1 MDYPNTGALF
11 RTKEKKHEKS
21 PDMFG
26 SMKLDKHYLM
36 SLIEESNGQLVE
48 IKFSGWSSVSSSGT
62 KYLSLKLNTMQQQ
75 GSAQQQSTAPQE
87 DSDDDIPF

>member
-11 RTKEKKHEKS
+11 RTKEKKTEKS

-26 SMKLDKHYLM
+26 SLKIDKHYLL
-36 SLIEESNGQLVE
+36 SLIEESDGGLIE
-48 IKFSGWSSVSSSGT
+48 IKFSGWTSQSSAGV

-75 GSAQQQSTAPQE
+75 PKKVE
-87 DSDDDIPF
+87 EDDSDEIPF

>member
-36 SLIEESNGQLVE
+36 SLIEESNGQLIE
-48 IKFSGWSSVSSSGT
+48 IKFSGWTSESSSGT
-62 KYLSLKLNTMQQQ
+62 KYLSLKLNTLPPKE
-75 GSAQQQSTAPQE
+75 SAPKEQ
-87 DSDDDIPF
+87 DDDDSIPF

>member
-11 RTKEKKHEKS
+11 RTKEKKTDKS

-26 SMKLDKHYLM
+26 SLKIDKHYLL
-36 SLIEESNGQLVE
+36 SLIEESNGQLIE
-48 IKFSGWSSVSSSGT
+48 IKFSGWTSQSSAGV

-75 GSAQQQSTAPQE
+75 PKKVEEDDQS
-87 DSDDDIPF
+87 IPF

>member
-26 SMKLDKHYLM
+26 SLKIDKHYLL
-36 SLIEESNGQLVE
+36 SLIEESNGQLIEV
-48 IKFSGWSSVSSSGT
+48 KFSGWTSVSSAGV

-75 GSAQQQSTAPQE
+75 TKKE
-87 DSDDDIPF
+87 EDDDQEIPF